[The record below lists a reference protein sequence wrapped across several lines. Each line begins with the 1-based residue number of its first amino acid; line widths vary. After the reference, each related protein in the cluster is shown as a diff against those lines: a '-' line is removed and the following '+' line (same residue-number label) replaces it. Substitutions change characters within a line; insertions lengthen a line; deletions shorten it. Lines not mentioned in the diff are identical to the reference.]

1 MDLSRVKEIH
11 AAQGLL
17 YYKANFN
24 FRGAFRNGRKTKERH
39 LRVLRSGMFVPSIER
54 FVRMV
59 DENGHVVLND
69 DGIWQKRADGS
80 PLQFTDSIGRKF
92 SPPLLRA
99 DFEAWRTARFISQD
113 ISASTKQRLVFAL
126 TRRGIEA
133 VTKIVSRRKPWK
145 AAAG

>member
-1 MDLSRVKEIH
+1 
-11 AAQGLL
+11 
-17 YYKANFN
+17 
-24 FRGAFRNGRKTKERH
+24 
-39 LRVLRSGMFVPSIER
+39 MFVPSIER

-69 DGIWQKRADGS
+69 GRIWQKRADGS
-80 PLQFTDSIGRKF
+80 PLQLADSVGRKF

-99 DFEAWRTARFISQD
+99 DFEAWRTARLISED
-113 ISASTKQRLVFAL
+113 KSASTKQQLVFAL

-133 VTKIVSRRKPWK
+133 VAKIASRRSRWK

>member
-1 MDLSRVKEIH
+1 
-11 AAQGLL
+11 
-17 YYKANFN
+17 
-24 FRGAFRNGRKTKERH
+24 
-39 LRVLRSGMFVPSIER
+39 MFVPSIER

-80 PLQFTDSIGRKF
+80 PLQFTDGIGRKF

-113 ISASTKQRLVFAL
+113 ISASRKQQLVFAL

-133 VTKIVSRRKPWK
+133 VTKIVSRRRPWK